1 MLSVPKPLVPETLKL
16 MMRVSTVS
24 KAVTP
29 LLSSGEAPGLAT
41 EIVSGRSCREVV
53 GAVEEARLLVLDTV
67 VR

>member
-1 MLSVPKPLVPETLKL
+1 